1 MGYDFSK
8 SDLFMMVGGQIA
20 LLVLVIL
27 VVWFGVG
34 PLQFAYAN
42 DVEKMLNGINSSTN
56 VAANAKSVV
65 SVANAKSVVS
75 APIVK
80 NAISVAIPKSK

>member
-42 DVEKMLNGINSSTN
+42 EVEKMLNGINSSS
-56 VAANAKSVV
+56 VASVAPSVTNAKSVV
-65 SVANAKSVVS
+65 APSVVK
-75 APIVK
+75 A
-80 NAISVAIPKSK
+80 

>member
-42 DVEKMLNGINSSTN
+42 EVEKMLNGINSSTN

-65 SVANAKSVVS
+65 SVAPNAKNA

-80 NAISVAIPKSK
+80 SVANPKSK

>member
-65 SVANAKSVVS
+65 

-80 NAISVAIPKSK
+80 NAISVANKSK

>member
-1 MGYDFSK
+1 
-8 SDLFMMVGGQIA
+8 MMVGGQIA

-42 DVEKMLNGINSSTN
+42 EVEKMLNGINSEPNAKSVVS
-56 VAANAKSVV
+56 VAPNAKSVV

-80 NAISVAIPKSK
+80 NATNAISVAIPKSK

>member
-1 MGYDFSK
+1 
-8 SDLFMMVGGQIA
+8 MMVGGQIA

-42 DVEKMLNGINSSTN
+42 EVEKMLNGINST
-56 VAANAKSVV
+56 ANAKSVV
-65 SVANAKSVVS
+65 ANVTN
-75 APIVK
+75 VK
-80 NAISVAIPKSK
+80 NAPK

>member
-42 DVEKMLNGINSSTN
+42 EVEKMLNGINSAAS
-56 VAANAKSVV
+56 VA

-75 APIVK
+75 AA
-80 NAISVAIPKSK
+80 NAKSVVSAANAKSVVNAKST

>member
-42 DVEKMLNGINSSTN
+42 EVEKMLNGINSSTN
-56 VAANAKSVV
+56 VAP

-75 APIVK
+75 ATSVVA
-80 NAISVAIPKSK
+80 NATSVAKSK

>member
-34 PLQFAYAN
+34 PLQFDYAN
-42 DVEKMLNGINSSTN
+42 EVEKMLTGINS
-56 VAANAKSVV
+56 AANAKSV
-65 SVANAKSVVS
+65 
-75 APIVK
+75 APIVT
-80 NAISVAIPKSK
+80 NAKA

>member
-65 SVANAKSVVS
+65 SVANA
-75 APIVK
+75 PIVK

>member
-42 DVEKMLNGINSSTN
+42 EVEKMLNGINSSS
-56 VAANAKSVV
+56 AASVTNAKSV
-65 SVANAKSVVS
+65 ASVVK
-75 APIVK
+75 A
-80 NAISVAIPKSK
+80 

>member
-42 DVEKMLNGINSSTN
+42 EVEKMLNGINSSS
-56 VAANAKSVV
+56 VASAASVVPSVTNAKSVV
-65 SVANAKSVVS
+65 APS
-75 APIVK
+75 AVK
-80 NAISVAIPKSK
+80 A

>member
-42 DVEKMLNGINSSTN
+42 EVEKMLNGINSS
-56 VAANAKSVV
+56 
-65 SVANAKSVVS
+65 SVANAKSV
-75 APIVK
+75 AAT
-80 NAISVAIPKSK
+80 NAKSVASAVKA

>member
-80 NAISVAIPKSK
+80 NAISVANKST

>member
-42 DVEKMLNGINSSTN
+42 EVEKMLNGINSAPKS
-56 VAANAKSVV
+56 VANAI
-65 SVANAKSVVS
+65 SVANAKSV
-75 APIVK
+75 
-80 NAISVAIPKSK
+80 PK

>member
-1 MGYDFSK
+1 
-8 SDLFMMVGGQIA
+8 MMVGGQIA

-42 DVEKMLNGINSSTN
+42 EVEKMLNGINS
-56 VAANAKSVV
+56 AAP
-65 SVANAKSVVS
+65 SVANAKS
-75 APIVK
+75 A
-80 NAISVAIPKSK
+80 AISVAISK